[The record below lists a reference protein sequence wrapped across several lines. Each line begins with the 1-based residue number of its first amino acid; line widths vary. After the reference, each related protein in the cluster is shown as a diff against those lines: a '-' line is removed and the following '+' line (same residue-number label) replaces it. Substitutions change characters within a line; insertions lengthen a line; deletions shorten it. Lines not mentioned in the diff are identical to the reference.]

1 MIQSPP
7 HGSFTPAGRLL
18 CRRLSQPLPA
28 ASAVSAYL
36 GHATLEQT
44 LVYAHLTAVSEA
56 QTQQAVSRMAAALT
70 RPPLPPIAAPAR

>member
-7 HGSFTPAGRLL
+7 HGSFTPAGQLL
-18 CRRLSQPLPA
+18 RRCLSQPLPA

-56 QTQQAVSRMAAALT
+56 QTQAAVARMAAGLA
-70 RPPLPPIAAPAR
+70 RPPLPAVAPPTR